1 MKGYYI
7 PFGARSIVSI
17 NKKID
22 MQKEQLS
29 KLGAVEEVDVKI
41 APKSVIRQALSVFPF
56 VDLPWDYSEAYDK
69 IKNPDYIY
77 MRRTG
82 ADRKFIKFLKNMRSQ
97 YPKCKLICEI
107 PTYPYIGEML
117 QSYRGWL
124 FIVKELYNRRKLK
137 KYVDR
142 FVTYSAD
149 DNILGVPT
157 IRTKNGIDVA
167 SIKPVTARKRDG
179 MQIDMI
185 AVAVMRKCHG
195 YERVIKGIQQ
205 YYNSGGTRNIILHL
219 VGDGSEKQYY
229 EKLVQKY
236 NLSQH
241 VIFYGRKIG
250 KELDEIYEKADI
262 ALSMFGLYKGGIE
275 KISSLKANE
284 YLAKGLPV
292 VSGCREA
299 VFENKQF
306 EYYYEFEN
314 DASIIDM
321 QKIIDFCDEIY
332 GKKTKEEVVREIRK
346 FAFQQVDMGVTMN
359 PLLDYIVDMRD
370 DKKPMY
376 I

>member
-7 PFGARSIVSI
+7 PFGARSIVSV

-41 APKSVIRQALSVFPF
+41 APKSIIRQALSVLPF

-69 IKNPDYIY
+69 IKKPDYIY
-77 MRRTG
+77 MRRAG

-149 DNILGVPT
+149 NNILGVPT

-195 YERVIKGIQQ
+195 YERVIRGIQQ

-250 KELDEIYEKADI
+250 KELDEVYEKADI

-292 VSGCREA
+292 VSGCREGIFDGKD
-299 VFENKQF
+299 VPFFLEVSNDDSVIDIDNIVWF
-306 EYYYEFEN
+306 YEMLYKDEKNEELIKNIREFALQN
-314 DASIIDM
+314 ADM
-321 QKIIDFCDEIY
+321 KIVMKPIL
-332 GKKTKEEVVREIRK
+332 
-346 FAFQQVDMGVTMN
+346 N
-359 PLLDYIVDMRD
+359 YIM
-370 DKKPMY
+370 K
-376 I
+376 

>member
-1 MKGYYI
+1 MRGYYI
-7 PFGARSIVSI
+7 PFGARSIVSV

-29 KLGAVEEVDVKI
+29 KLGEVEEVDVKI
-41 APKSVIRQALSVFPF
+41 APKSIIRYALSVLPF
-56 VDLPWDYSEAYDK
+56 IDLPWDYSEAYEK
-69 IKNPDYIY
+69 IENPDYIY

-82 ADRKFIKFLKNMRSQ
+82 ADRSFISFLKNMKSQ
-97 YPKCKLICEI
+97 YPNCKLICEI
-107 PTYPYIGEML
+107 STYPYIGEML

-142 FVTYSAD
+142 FVTYSED

-167 SIKPVTARKRDG
+167 SIKPVTAKERD
-179 MQIDMI
+179 MTQINMI
-185 AVAVMRKCHG
+185 VVAVMRKCHG

-205 YYNSGGTRNIILHL
+205 YYSSGGPKNIVLHL
-219 VGDGSEKQYY
+219 VGDGSEKKYY

-236 NLSQH
+236 NLNEH
-241 VIFYGRKIG
+241 VIFYGRKTG

-292 VSGCREA
+292 VSGCREEIFFGKDVPFFLEVPNDNSDIDIA
-299 VFENKQF
+299 GIVKF
-306 EYYYEFEN
+306 YELLYKDETNEKLVANIREFALQN
-314 DASIIDM
+314 ADM
-321 QKIIDFCDEIY
+321 EI
-332 GKKTKEEVVREIRK
+332 VMRPI
-346 FAFQQVDMGVTMN
+346 
-359 PLLDYIVDMRD
+359 LDYIT
-370 DKKPMY
+370 K
-376 I
+376 